1 MTAKTFRLLM
11 WGYMLLVVLA
21 GALVGA
27 LFPGVPVW
35 AFLLGGLVLGGGLL
49 FVSVRILRRS
59 DLILR
64 DERTRRNSE
73 RAMAWAFR
81 LGIWAE
87 IAGIAVLDAVPFPG
101 PSGLLLSRGLLVV
114 LVFQYLSFL
123 AFNVF
128 LSRKDLA

>member
-1 MTAKTFRLLM
+1 MTAKTFRILM
-11 WGYMLLVVLA
+11 WGYMLFVVLA
-21 GALVGA
+21 GTLVGA
-27 LFPGVPVW
+27 LYPDVPVW
-35 AFLLGGLVLGGGLL
+35 AFMLGGLILGGGLL
-49 FVSVRILRRS
+49 FVSIRILRKN
-59 DLILR
+59 DLVLR
-64 DERTRRNSE
+64 DERTRRNTE

-87 IAGIAVLDAVPFPG
+87 IAGLAVLDAVPFPG
-101 PSGLLLSRGLLVV
+101 GLLLSRGLLAV

>member
-1 MTAKTFRLLM
+1 
-11 WGYMLLVVLA
+11 
-21 GALVGA
+21 
-27 LFPGVPVW
+27 
-35 AFLLGGLVLGGGLL
+35 
-49 FVSVRILRRS
+49 
-59 DLILR
+59 
-64 DERTRRNSE
+64 
-73 RAMAWAFR
+73 MAWAFR